1 LVKEGS
7 ENRIFV
13 RGGLRVGE
21 GGDKRE
27 RDRGVVLSNGH
38 EDEAGRK
45 EKVVVSVYLIQRSV
59 NIMRF

>member
-1 LVKEGS
+1 MVKIGS

-21 GGDKRE
+21 VGDKGE
-27 RDRGVVLSNGH
+27 RDKRVVLSNGH

-45 EKVVVSVYLIQRSV
+45 EKVVASVYLIQRSV